1 MTQIAGG
8 RGESHAAVRVPSG
21 GAAAVI
27 RRASSLAFGFPG
39 AHAFNALL
47 SIVFVIVQT
56 LIFSR
61 VFDAKAFAQAIAA
74 GAIGMYFLPI
84 NQSVSRANF
93 VLLRGRVIND
103 EGGSDV
109 PEAAAAFQAS
119 QAFFLVVVVVAPVL
133 IGATDLYEYVWLA
146 FFLVSVTYSN
156 IWYSEMQMAM
166 LATGRAMQ
174 FEMLTLVRRLLS
186 FFILAYLFLLRDI
199 LSFSVL
205 AGMQALA
212 FHIYFL
218 RIVGRDAQL
227 FNWPR
232 GLTSLAMHAHLWRL
246 WASLQATL
254 AEWLTLNAPYA
265 VFMARF
271 GIGPGLIALDAAMKL
286 VRIVVSAIRNLCEI
300 VLPRVSR
307 AVFSG
312 QGSSARL
319 EVVSVLV
326 LGLCGAGMVAAAV
339 YFFQGL
345 TFGFLLG
352 PNNTVPEG
360 AGAPIAMAIL
370 FSVFFATAGHLLGHT
385 GRNAAIRAF
394 MLIALAAIATS
405 SVLII
410 FGELSINGALWAMA
424 GALGVISGTGLLLL
438 RKMLN
443 DQHQVGS
450 TT

>member
-1 MTQIAGG
+1 
-8 RGESHAAVRVPSG
+8 
-21 GAAAVI
+21 
-27 RRASSLAFGFPG
+27 
-39 AHAFNALL
+39 
-47 SIVFVIVQT
+47 
-56 LIFSR
+56 
-61 VFDAKAFAQAIAA
+61 
-74 GAIGMYFLPI
+74 
-84 NQSVSRANF
+84 
-93 VLLRGRVIND
+93 
-103 EGGSDV
+103 
-109 PEAAAAFQAS
+109 
-119 QAFFLVVVVVAPVL
+119 
-133 IGATDLYEYVWLA
+133 
-146 FFLVSVTYSN
+146 
-156 IWYSEMQMAM
+156 
-166 LATGRAMQ
+166 
-174 FEMLTLVRRLLS
+174 
-186 FFILAYLFLLRDI
+186 
-199 LSFSVL
+199 
-205 AGMQALA
+205 
-212 FHIYFL
+212 
-218 RIVGRDAQL
+218 
-227 FNWPR
+227 
-232 GLTSLAMHAHLWRL
+232 
-246 WASLQATL
+246 
-254 AEWLTLNAPYA
+254 
-265 VFMARF
+265 
-271 GIGPGLIALDAAMKL
+271 MKL